1 MANTTTR
8 SNFQKR
14 YLQTK
19 QMIESD
25 GTMLHKYLIL
35 TQEREDLS
43 IMNIFP
49 PPLLFKILQ

>member
-1 MANTTTR
+1 
-8 SNFQKR
+8 
-14 YLQTK
+14 
-19 QMIESD
+19 MIESD